1 MESLIKVRSD
11 LWTSIG
17 RPEVR
22 DLLRLV
28 GDSGI
33 AEQRFIDAAGPTAG
47 SSWHLRQRLLATKL
61 IRRQSRGPIA
71 TPKNAVGPRSP
82 TRAEREPK
90 SAPPLA
96 TNVGRV
102 SGPEAPDGFAVLLG
116 CDFALEFVRWC
127 ERAMSAAFLAVCQRS
142 DAARLLLEEL
152 VRGPATKQEMTL
164 RTGSTNAGRM
174 ARQLML
180 VSAVVELPAKR
191 VQGRPVAVFG
201 IASSSDVVDVLNG
214 IDVLAIRADAQAAK
228 AAQAAIAARVG
239 WLTEHGA
246 ALAPVAECDR
256 DPAAVWRR
264 ARAAYLN
271 PRKPKPL
278 RRGPRAPAKAGEPG
292 IGGWTETERRRIVR
306 GWHGLGPR
314 ALNTLRASDEPRELE
329 DSGFWARP
337 ARAEHHL
344 LRDWR
349 SRAWVR
355 AHFCLLI
362 RYGAGH
368 GDVPDLPF
376 VGVEMQLP
384 DITWTPGLPHQTAAT
399 FNSTENALHLNP
411 DWPPLGARTEDLA
424 GVDPQAQAVVHRHHT
439 LVLVEHITTSE
450 LHAAAFDR
458 APPELS
464 DGELERV
471 ALWNSA
477 QIGDARRRITTRP
490 TTVSPHPS

>member
-1 MESLIKVRSD
+1 MASLKNVRSD

-28 GDSGI
+28 GDGGI
-33 AEQRFIDAAGPTAG
+33 AEQRFIHAAGPTAG

-61 IRRQSRGPIA
+61 IRRQSRGPIPTSKSA
-71 TPKNAVGPRSP
+71 AGWRSP
-82 TRAEREPK
+82 TRAEREPE
-90 SAPPLA
+90 SAPPPA
-96 TNVGRV
+96 TNVGRIPC
-102 SGPEAPDGFAVLLG
+102 PENTDGFDVLLG
-116 CDFALEFVRWC
+116 CGFALEFVRWC
-127 ERAMSAAFLAVCQRS
+127 ERAMSAEFLTVCRRS

-152 VRGPATKQEMTL
+152 VRGPATTQEIAL

-174 ARQLML
+174 ASQLQL
-180 VSAVVELPAKR
+180 IGAVVKLPAKR

-201 IASSSDVVDVLNG
+201 VASSRDVVDVLNG
-214 IDVLAIRADAQAAK
+214 IDVLAIRADAEAAK

-239 WLTEHGA
+239 WPTEHGA

-256 DPAAVWRR
+256 DPGAVWRR
-264 ARAAYLN
+264 ARAAYAN

-292 IGGWTETERRRIVR
+292 IGGWAETERRRIVR
-306 GWHGLGPR
+306 GWHALGPR
-314 ALNTLRASDEPRELE
+314 ALDALRASDEPPELE
-329 DSGFWARP
+329 DSGFWTRS

-349 SRAWVR
+349 ARAWVR
-355 AHFCLLI
+355 AHLCLLF
-362 RYGAGH
+362 RSGTRLGA
-368 GDVPDLPF
+368 VPDLPF
-376 VGVEMQLP
+376 VNVEMQLP

-399 FNSTENALHLNP
+399 FNSAVNSLHLNP
-411 DWPPLGARTEDLA
+411 DWSPLEHRVEDLA
-424 GVDPQAQAVVHRHHT
+424 ADDPQARAVVHRHHV
-439 LVLVEHITTSE
+439 LVLVEHITVSE

-458 APPELS
+458 APPELT
-464 DGELERV
+464 DCELERV

-490 TTVSPHPS
+490 ATSSPHSS